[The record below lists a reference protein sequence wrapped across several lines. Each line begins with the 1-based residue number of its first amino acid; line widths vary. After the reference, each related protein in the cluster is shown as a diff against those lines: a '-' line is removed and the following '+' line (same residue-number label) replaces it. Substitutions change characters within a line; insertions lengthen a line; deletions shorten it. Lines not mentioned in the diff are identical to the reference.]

1 MKIQLENI
9 SINDYAKMLRAGVEV
24 ELIQDIETEL
34 NSALGG
40 ISGGFDIAL
49 FMLQKDLLIF
59 QTKFNN
65 LITDRKLLVGE
76 MIISKCMCEIHKL
89 EYIHDET
96 KLNEIDSKIE
106 LWNKKITELQEQI
119 AKKTV
124 KKEKGNPY
132 QSFLAWILA
141 VEKFLSFAIDK
152 NNDLLYF
159 VEATKQMINYYEQQ
173 KKSIE
178 EQNAKRK

>member
-9 SINDYAKMLRAGVEV
+9 SINDYAKMLRAGVDV
-24 ELIQDIETEL
+24 EMIQSIEAEL
-34 NSALGG
+34 NGALGG
-40 ISGGFDIAL
+40 IGGGFDIAL

-59 QTKFNN
+59 QCKAARAWFEHDNE
-65 LITDRKLLVGE
+65 KL
-76 MIISKCMCEIHKL
+76 
-89 EYIHDET
+89 
-96 KLNEIDSKIE
+96 E
-106 LWNKKITELQEQI
+106 LWNKKITDLQQEI

-132 QSFLAWILA
+132 QSFLAWILS

-159 VEATKQMINYYEQQ
+159 AEATKQMINFYENQ
-173 KKSIE
+173 KKQIE